1 MPVSYKRRI
10 KYSKLSITYAVKL
23 MIDIAFAGFV
33 NNTINCDEILLRR
46 SESRADVQ
54 VELVERKICNFF
66 SVNYEHVKLTSL
78 KVMAKAAE
86 QRKSSVALHEPVIEE
101 PLAGRVKISWWNE
114 AKNESAMHLTV
125 TYSIE
130 MYKSIAIFGKNIAV
144 NNTIKDS
151 DIYFNTVNVAPFLG
165 VKGFLK
171 ESPVGKMV
179 IKKATKGHYI
189 FSDILSPP
197 AMIKKDQVIYVVVKS
212 AGLSINTEAI
222 ALENG
227 FEVDDLIKVKVKNT
241 GAVLT
246 ARIKSEKIVYVE
258 I

>member
-1 MPVSYKRRI
+1 
-10 KYSKLSITYAVKL
+10 
-23 MIDIAFAGFV
+23 MIDIALASFI
-33 NNTINCDEILLRR
+33 NSTINCDEILLGR
-46 SESRADVQ
+46 SQSRPDVQ

-66 SVNYEHVKLTSL
+66 SANYEHVKLTLL
-78 KVMAKAAE
+78 KVTTKATAE
-86 QRKSSVALHEPVIEE
+86 KKSKVILNEPIIEE
-101 PLAGRVKISWWNE
+101 PLAGRVKISWWN
-114 AKNESAMHLTV
+114 ASKNESVVHLNV
-125 TYSIE
+125 TYSVDV
-130 MYKSIAIFGKNIAV
+130 YKSIAIFAKNIAI
-144 NNTIKDS
+144 NTTLRDS

-179 IKKATKGHYI
+179 TKKATKGHYI
-189 FSDILSPP
+189 FSDILSAP
-197 AMIKKDQVIYVVVKS
+197 ALIKKDQFIYVVVKS

-227 FEVDDLIKVKVKNT
+227 FEVDSLIKVKVKET